1 VAEEAREG
9 TWRKASFGNE
19 LFLGRFRL
27 ELIHPHPQ
35 GDPEAGAR
43 GREFLARLRAFCES
57 RVDPTVIERDGRVP
71 DRMFAGLA
79 EVGALGMKIDVE
91 YGGLGLSHV
100 ATTGR

>member
-1 VAEEAREG
+1 
-9 TWRKASFGNE
+9 
-19 LFLGRFRL
+19 
-27 ELIHPHPQ
+27 
-35 GDPEAGAR
+35 
-43 GREFLARLRAFCES
+43 LRAFCES